1 MVAYLCLS
9 HQKIPKMLK
18 LEYYEKQCLFLGMI
32 IFLTYQRILN
42 IAQKL
47 KDIVLID
54 NLLEEVHE
62 KQNQ

>member
-1 MVAYLCLS
+1 
-9 HQKIPKMLK
+9 MLK
-18 LEYYEKQCLFLGMI
+18 LKYYEKQCLFLGMI